1 VGLRTRL
8 LLITSLVLGAGLT
21 LTGWILDRSFAASVT
36 AGAEEQLRLVI
47 YGLLGAAEE
56 NGAALEFPDGPS
68 EPRLAQPESGLYAI
82 VEDADGEV
90 IWRSPSY
97 QLTAQ
102 LNELD
107 NAGRPAPL
115 PGQFLFVADP
125 AHFYMAYSVIWE
137 AADDAQFTFRVFVD
151 QAPFRAEIGSF
162 RRSLTVG
169 LAGAVLLLIVVQY
182 VAVAWGLRPV
192 GRMADRVRALEA
204 GERTEMGD
212 DYPLELKGLASNLD
226 RFVVNEAEHR
236 TRYRTAMDDLA
247 HSLKT
252 PLAVLRN
259 ALGDEAE
266 IERPLMNDQLDR
278 MESTVAHQLAR
289 AVAAAPL
296 IGASRVA
303 LEPMA
308 ARIVSA
314 LERAYADKRVATEI
328 VVAEGVSVKGDER
341 DLMEMLGNLL
351 ENAFKY
357 CRSRVRF
364 DAVRGD
370 YVVVRVSDDGDGV
383 DPALR
388 SEVLKRGARA
398 DTANSGQG
406 IGLAMVVELA
416 ASYGGRVEIGA
427 SDLGGAMV
435 TLELPG

>member
-1 VGLRTRL
+1 

-47 YGLLGAAEE
+47 YGLLGVAEE
-56 NGAALEFPDGPS
+56 NGATLEFPDGPS
-68 EPRLAQPESGLYAI
+68 EPRLAQPESGLYAL
-82 VEDADGEV
+82 VADARGEV
-90 IWRSPSY
+90 IWRSASY
-97 QLTAQ
+97 ELTEQLSRRLTAP
-102 LNELD
+102 NNDEL
-107 NAGRPAPL
+107 AAPL
-115 PGQFLFVADP
+115 PGEFLSVADP
-125 AHFYMAYSVIWE
+125 LHFHMAYSVIWE
-137 AADDAQFTFRVFVD
+137 AADDAQFTFRVIAD
-151 QAPFRAEIGSF
+151 QAPFRAEIVSF

-212 DYPLELKGLASNLD
+212 DYPLERKGLASNLD

-236 TRYRTAMDDLA
+236 ARYRTAMDDLA

-259 ALGDEAE
+259 ALGDAAE

-314 LERAYADKRVATEI
+314 LERAYADKLVATEI

-341 DLMEMLGNLL
+341 DIMEMLGNLL

-364 DAVRGD
+364 DAERGD

-383 DPALR
+383 DPTLR
-388 SEVLKRGARA
+388 AEVLKRGARA
-398 DTANSGQG
+398 DTANS
-406 IGLAMVVELA
+406 
-416 ASYGGRVEIGA
+416 VEIGA